1 MKKMK
6 KVFAGFLAA
15 AMMLSLSVTAFAAG
29 TTTPTYTDQSTVTL
43 TKVYKLV
50 GNGSSPAE
58 TFTLEQVGSGRV
70 TDGDA
75 ESAPALGTIT
85 GASFEAGAAST
96 TGATGTISISLPT
109 YTTVGVYEY
118 TLREVNTAATAGVTY
133 RSETIKLVVT
143 VMQGTD
149 GKIRVAG
156 VHTEDANGTKSSSIE
171 NTYSAGTLSVSK
183 TVDGNMGDHDKYF
196 TFTVELTG
204 ETGKNYGASYA
215 VSGGTNANNP
225 TSVSIGQKTTFYL
238 KDGETISIANL
249 PYGVQ
254 YEVTENDY
262 TDDGYTTTKTS
273 DTGSIGSASV
283 TATFTNTKTGNVDT
297 GITMDSL
304 PYIVALALVLGFA
317 VVMIARRRRIED

>member
-156 VHTEDANGTKSSSIE
+156 VHT
-171 NTYSAGTLSVSK
+171 
-183 TVDGNMGDHDKYF
+183 
-196 TFTVELTG
+196 
-204 ETGKNYGASYA
+204 
-215 VSGGTNANNP
+215 
-225 TSVSIGQKTTFYL
+225 
-238 KDGETISIANL
+238 
-249 PYGVQ
+249 
-254 YEVTENDY
+254 
-262 TDDGYTTTKTS
+262 
-273 DTGSIGSASV
+273 
-283 TATFTNTKTGNVDT
+283 
-297 GITMDSL
+297 
-304 PYIVALALVLGFA
+304 
-317 VVMIARRRRIED
+317 